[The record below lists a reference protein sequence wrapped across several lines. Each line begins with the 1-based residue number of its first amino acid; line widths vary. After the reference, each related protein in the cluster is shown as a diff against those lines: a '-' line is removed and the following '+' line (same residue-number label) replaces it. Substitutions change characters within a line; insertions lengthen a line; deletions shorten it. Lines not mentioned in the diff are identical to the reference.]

1 MPNIMRRI
9 IYLLVFM
16 LLYLNL
22 NAQEPGIR
30 NYTTYD
36 GLPSNE
42 VFQGL
47 LASNGFMWFATD
59 DGVSKF
65 NGSTFEVF
73 EIKDGLTENTI
84 LDVKEGKEGRI
95 WFVGIS
101 GRLSY
106 YENNKMHHF
115 QSNDLIIKHKT
126 DIEIPNPGSLVTY
139 GTNEIRLSFISGKTI
154 YIKDSIA
161 KAYHLLKN
169 DSVSISNP
177 SDRYQFYMKVVNYDT
192 MSFSVIF
199 DNSSYT
205 INVPRDFK
213 VEYHSNHYNYL
224 EFDDKIIYFY
234 NQVALSI
241 NKKGETSITH
251 LNYRPQ
257 QSLHSVDKGVWI
269 GTSKNGVMYFPDCK
283 FDKKPLI
290 HFLEDHFITSL
301 IYDQNQRGWVT
312 TSYGGIYNIQSLYI
326 QNFYKQGNYAENFVS
341 KVLQLDGR
349 DYAFFARNNRIFLS
363 NGFKGNLEE
372 LVLEELDDQMV
383 YQAKKYKDKIFVATP
398 TNLLEIPIDFFL
410 LPNHPRKGIKIH
422 ISNGI
427 KDFILQD
434 SILWTGGSRG
444 LYYDPNILQG
454 SIYNSIPI
462 DNDHSRILKILS
474 APDESLDSK
483 YGYFI
488 CQSQEH
494 LYRYRY
500 CFDSVH
506 ELKISSQIFQMD
518 TVAFTSNDIIYEEQN
533 NTFFIATKGYGLFI
547 LTQDGV
553 TVLNEKSGLFS
564 NSINVIKKP
573 NDSILLLG
581 TNKGLNIVKIT
592 EGANPKVLISKA
604 ITTGDG
610 LKGTEIHDIGYFEDY
625 VVVSTNMGVSLLK
638 IYELIQRIDEFPIY
652 ITNFIVNGEKKNID
666 SAQSVQLKNLEH
678 NIQFLFDAIDFHDKT
693 GMKYYYRL
701 MGSNNEEWEEIN
713 KTNVLYPQL
722 PHGKYEFQ
730 VKAKNAYGYQSTNI
744 STVTF
749 EIDQIYY
756 KTVWFRLLIILAI
769 LSLITLY
776 MYLFFLRRNILLR
789 NKGILHDYQQISLIR
804 VMNPHFIFNALNS
817 VNSFIVNNR
826 KKDATLYVSE
836 IARLIRK
843 VFDSASQN
851 TITIENEASFL
862 SSYLKLEQRR
872 LKNTFNY
879 LIKFEDNLK
888 DLTIPSF
895 MTQVF
900 VENSI
905 WHGFQDKIEKGALIS
920 VTFSINESKIECEI
934 RDNGIGRKASGKI
947 TNKKRNKRE
956 KHGIDI
962 VKQRISL
969 LNKRHRSN
977 KLELKILD
985 IYNFDRTRPL
995 GTIVRLQFPKNLI
1008 NTAKD

>member
-9 IYLLVFM
+9 IYLVAFM
-16 LLYLNL
+16 LLYINL
-22 NAQEPGIR
+22 SAQEPGIR
-30 NYTTYD
+30 NFTTYD

-65 NGSTFEVF
+65 NGSAFEVF

-84 LDVKEGKEGRI
+84 LDVKEDKEKRV

-106 YENNKMHHF
+106 YEDNKIHHF
-115 QSNDLIIKHKT
+115 HGNNLIIKNKT

-139 GTNEIRLSFISGKTI
+139 GTKGARLSFISGKTI
-154 YIKDSIA
+154 FIHDTVVEVYHLLQNDSIA
-161 KAYHLLKN
+161 
-169 DSVSISNP
+169 ISNP
-177 SDRYQFYMKVVNYDT
+177 HNRYPFYMKIINDDT
-192 MSFSVIF
+192 MSYTVDF
-199 DNSSYT
+199 DSSSFT
-205 INVPRDFK
+205 VNVPKDFK
-213 VEYHSNHYNYL
+213 VGYHSNNYNYL

-234 NQVALSI
+234 NRVALI
-241 NKKGETSITH
+241 IYKNGDIEITN
-251 LNYRPQ
+251 LKFRPQ
-257 QSLHSVDKGVWI
+257 QSIHSVDKGVWI
-269 GTSKNGVMYFPDCK
+269 GTSKNGVMYFPKCE
-283 FDKKPLI
+283 FNKKPLI
-290 HFLEDHFITSL
+290 HFLEDQFVTSL

-341 KVLQLDGR
+341 KVLQLEGR
-349 DYAFFARNNRIFLS
+349 NYAFFARNNRVFLS
-363 NGFKGNLEE
+363 NGFKGQLEE
-372 LVLEELDDQMV
+372 LVLEELDDQIA
-383 YQAKKYKDKIFVATP
+383 YQVKKHLNKVFVATP
-398 TNLLEIPIDFFL
+398 TNLIEIPIDFFL

-422 ISNGI
+422 KSNGI
-427 KDFILQD
+427 KDFIIQD
-434 SILWTGGSRG
+434 SVLWAGGSRG
-444 LYYDPNILQG
+444 LYYDPNILTG
-454 SIYNSIPI
+454 SLYNSIPI

-474 APDESLDSK
+474 APDESLDPS
-483 YGYFI
+483 YEYFV
-488 CQSQEH
+488 CQSQEQ
-494 LYRYRY
+494 LFRYRYR
-500 CFDSVH
+500 FDSDN
-506 ELKISSQIFQMD
+506 ELEISSQIFQMD
-518 TVAFTSNDIIYEEQN
+518 TIAFTSNDIIYEEQN
-533 NTFFIATKGYGLFI
+533 NTFIIATKGYGLFF
-547 LTQDGV
+547 LSPDGV

-592 EGANPKVLISKA
+592 KGAKPKVLISKA

-610 LKGTEIHDIGYFEDY
+610 LKGTEIHDIGHFENY
-625 VVVSTNMGVSLLK
+625 VVVSTNMGISILR
-638 IYELIQRIDEFPIY
+638 IYKLIQRKDEFPIY
-652 ITNFIVNGEKKNID
+652 ITSFIVNGEKKKID
-666 SAQSVQLKNLEH
+666 GTQPVQLKYLEH

-701 MGSNNEEWEEIN
+701 LGSNNEEWSEIN

-722 PHGKYEFQ
+722 PYGKYEFQ
-730 VKAKNAYGYQSTNI
+730 VKSKNAYGYPSSNI
-744 STVTF
+744 STVSF

-756 KTVWFRLLIILAI
+756 KTNWFRLLITFAI

-776 MYLFFLRRNILLR
+776 IYLFFLRRNILLR
-789 NKGILHDYQQISLIR
+789 NKGILHDFQQISLIR

-851 TITIENEASFL
+851 TITIENEASYL
-862 SSYLKLEQRR
+862 NSYLKLEQRR

-879 LIKFEDNLK
+879 LIKFDDNLK
-888 DLTIPSF
+888 DLSIPSF

-920 VTFSINESKIECEI
+920 VTFSINEGKIECEI
-934 RDNGIGRKASGKI
+934 RDNGIGRKASIKI
-947 TNKKRNKRE
+947 ANKKRSKRE

-969 LNKRHRSN
+969 LNKRNRSN

-995 GTIVRLQFPKNLI
+995 GTIVKLQFPKNLI